1 MDQQLAQAAAGGAT
15 SAPIGRV
22 DTIKGTVAATHLD
35 GTKVVLAKGDP
46 VFTKV
51 LLESE
56 KGGSVG
62 VVFADKTTFA
72 LGEEGRM
79 RLDEL
84 IYNPTSKSGSLGVSV
99 LKGAFVFVTGDIAG
113 SASEAMTVRTPVG
126 TIGIRGTSGAGNI
139 GAPGVESTISLLA
152 DPRGLPSAIQVTNA
166 GGTQFLTQPN
176 ETVKILSFF
185 TAPSTPFL
193 SSPVGS
199 AFASLMGEMP
209 PVQTD

>member
-1 MDQQLAQAAAGGAT
+1 MDQQLAQAAGGGAT

-46 VFTKV
+46 VYLKD

-56 KGGSVG
+56 KGGSIG

-84 IYNPTSKSGSLGVSV
+84 VYNPTSKSGSLGVSV

-113 SASEAMTVRTPVG
+113 SSSEAMTVARAAHSLSERKAKKGNPPTRSAG
-126 TIGIRGTSGAGNI
+126 DRG
-139 GAPGVESTISLLA
+139 V
-152 DPRGLPSAIQVTNA
+152 
-166 GGTQFLTQPN
+166 
-176 ETVKILSFF
+176 
-185 TAPSTPFL
+185 
-193 SSPVGS
+193 
-199 AFASLMGEMP
+199 
-209 PVQTD
+209 